1 MVYSWYKKQRIIYFH
16 GLGYRAPTIC
26 QLLQEESLKATRQ
39 GIAKVIKKFEETHSL
54 ARTPGSGR
62 PSKITDAVKALVERR
77 MREDDETTAH
87 QIHFLLTS
95 QGYRISCSTVL
106 CCRTSLGWT
115 FRGSSY
121 CQLIREANKAKR
133 LSWAQHHLQD
143 TFDDVVWT
151 DECSVQLETHER
163 FCCRK
168 NGEPPRL
175 KPR

>member
-1 MVYSWYKKQRIIYFH
+1 MTH
-16 GLGYRAPTIC
+16 
-26 QLLQEESLKATRQ
+26 Q

-54 ARTPGSGR
+54 ARTPDSGR
-62 PSKITDAVKALVERR
+62 PSKITDAVKGLVEHRK
-77 MREDDETTAH
+77 REDDKTTAH

-106 CCRTSLGWT
+106 HCQTSLGWT

-133 LSWAQHHLQD
+133 LALAQHHLQD

-151 DECSVQLETHER
+151 DECSVQLETHKQ

-168 NGEPPRL
+168 NGEPPQL